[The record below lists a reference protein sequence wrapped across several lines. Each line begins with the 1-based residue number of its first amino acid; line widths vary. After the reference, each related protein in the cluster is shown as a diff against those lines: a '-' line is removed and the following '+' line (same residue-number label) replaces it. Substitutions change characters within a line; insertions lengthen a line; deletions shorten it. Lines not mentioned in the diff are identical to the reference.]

1 MNYKIKYLKYKN
13 KYLNLQNQIGGVI
26 PDSIS
31 NDIPNLSNLPDE
43 LKINILLYLPL
54 EKLKQVRQ
62 VNKYYKNFIDEN
74 RLLENKKQIILNNI
88 IKKISSNP
96 IDIFN
101 NTQIEINWTKQK
113 LTNEEIS
120 ELLLKFITNIN
131 PEIDKKIILQYENN
145 KICELYY
152 EKKFYRLFL
161 KNININYDIVTA
173 IAAILQINLPIRLKS
188 LELTENNI
196 NNDGL
201 KILMKALKINKT
213 LTLLDLDN
221 NNIGDEGAKVLAET
235 LKQNSTLENLYI
247 NRNNISDEGA
257 IALAIALRQNLKLKK
272 LYMNRNKIGNKG
284 AKALA
289 IALTKS
295 KNIETLGLGTEIDD
309 YGIKKLT
316 EALSIIENHN
326 KKVYYNNLQRYKLS
340 ELFIEANN
348 ITDNGI
354 KILNKVLEKEMP
366 IYILQLWKNGELLIN
381 KENDEIDYL
390 SDDDPFD
397 FY

>member
-145 KICELYY
+145 QICELYY

-309 YGIKKLT
+309 YGIQKLT
-316 EALSIIENHN
+316 EALTIIENHN

-354 KILNKVLEKEMP
+354 KILNEVLEKEMP

-381 KENDEIDYL
+381 KENDKIDYL

>member
-1 MNYKIKYLKYKN
+1 MNYKVKYLKYKN
-13 KYLNLQNQIGGVI
+13 KYLSLQNQIGGVI
-26 PDSIS
+26 TDSIP

-43 LKINILLYLPL
+43 LKINILLSLPL
-54 EKLKQVRQ
+54 EKLKQMRQ

-74 RLLENKKQIILNNI
+74 SLLENKKQIILNNI
-88 IKKISSNP
+88 MKKIGSNL

-101 NTQIEINWTKQK
+101 NTQIEINWTKEK
-113 LTNEEIS
+113 FTNEEIS

-145 KICELYY
+145 QICELYY
-152 EKKFYRLFL
+152 EKKFYRLFF

-173 IAAILQINLPIRLKS
+173 IAAILQINSPIILKS
-188 LELTENNI
+188 LELDENNI
-196 NNDGL
+196 NNYCI
-201 KILMKALKINKT
+201 KILTEALKINRT
-213 LTLLDLDN
+213 LILLGLDN
-221 NNIGDEGAKVLAET
+221 NNIGDEGAKVLAEA

-247 NRNNISDEGA
+247 NTNNISDEGA

-272 LYMNRNKIGNKG
+272 LYMNRNKIGDKG

-309 YGIKKLT
+309 YGIQKLT
-316 EALSIIENHN
+316 EALRIIGNYN
-326 KKVYYNNLQRYKLS
+326 KKVYNNLQRYKLL

-354 KILNKVLEKEMP
+354 KILNEVLEKEKP
-366 IYILQLWKNGELLIN
+366 IYILQLWKNSELLIN
-381 KENDEIDYL
+381 EMKDDTDYL
-390 SDDDPFD
+390 TDEELL
-397 FY
+397 Y

>member
-1 MNYKIKYLKYKN
+1 MNYKVKYLKYKN
-13 KYLNLQNQIGGVI
+13 KYLSLQNQIGGVI
-26 PDSIS
+26 TDS
-31 NDIPNLSNLPDE
+31 IPNLSNLPDE
-43 LKINILLYLPL
+43 LKINILLSLPL
-54 EKLKQVRQ
+54 EKLKQMRQ

-74 RLLENKKQIILNNI
+74 SLLENKKQIILNNI
-88 IKKISSNP
+88 MKKIGSNL

-101 NTQIEINWTKQK
+101 NTQIEINWTKEK
-113 LTNEEIS
+113 FTNEEIS

-131 PEIDKKIILQYENN
+131 PKIDKKIILQYENN
-145 KICELYY
+145 QICELYY
-152 EKKFYRLFL
+152 EKKFYRLFF

-221 NNIGDEGAKVLAET
+221 NNIGDEGAKVLAEV

-309 YGIKKLT
+309 YGIQKLT
-316 EALSIIENHN
+316 EALRIIGNYN
-326 KKVYYNNLQRYKLS
+326 KKVYNNLQRYKLL

-354 KILNKVLEKEMP
+354 KILNEVLEKEKP
-366 IYILQLWKNGELLIN
+366 IYILQLWKNSELLIN
-381 KENDEIDYL
+381 EMKDDTDYL
-390 SDDDPFD
+390 TDEELL
-397 FY
+397 Y

>member
-43 LKINILLYLPL
+43 LKINILLSLPL
-54 EKLKQVRQ
+54 EKLKQMRQ

-74 RLLENKKQIILNNI
+74 KLLENKKQIILNNI
-88 IKKISSNP
+88 MKKIGSNP

-101 NTQIEINWTKQK
+101 NKQIEINWTKEK
-113 LTNEEIS
+113 FTNEEIS

-131 PEIDKKIILQYENN
+131 HEIDKKIILQYENN
-145 KICELYY
+145 QICELYY
-152 EKKFYRLFL
+152 EKKFYRLFF
-161 KNININYDIVTA
+161 KNININYDIVIA
-173 IAAILQINLPIRLKS
+173 IAAILQINSPIILKS
-188 LELTENNI
+188 LELDENNI
-196 NNDGL
+196 NNYCI
-201 KILMKALKINKT
+201 KILTEALKINRT
-213 LTLLDLDN
+213 LILLGLDN
-221 NNIGDEGAKVLAET
+221 NNIGDEGAKALAEA

-257 IALAIALRQNLKLKK
+257 IALAKALRDNITLKK

-295 KNIETLGLGTEIDD
+295 KEIVTLGLGMDIGD
-309 YGIKKLT
+309 YGINKLI
-316 EALSIIENHN
+316 EPLKIIREHN
-326 KKVYYNNLQRYKLS
+326 KIIHYNHQKYKLL

-348 ITDNGI
+348 ITNDSI

-366 IYILQLWKNGELLIN
+366 VFILQLWKNDELLIN
-381 KENDEIDYL
+381 KIKEDTDYPTDDELLY
-390 SDDDPFD
+390 
-397 FY
+397 